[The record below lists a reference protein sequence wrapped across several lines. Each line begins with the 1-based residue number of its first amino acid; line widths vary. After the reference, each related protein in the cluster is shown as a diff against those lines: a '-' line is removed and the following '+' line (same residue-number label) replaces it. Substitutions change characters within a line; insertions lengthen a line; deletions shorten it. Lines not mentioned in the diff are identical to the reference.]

1 LSKTL
6 LNRLAM
12 FEILDTY
19 GPLTTT
25 ELAQRSGLDIT
36 VVSRTVAA
44 CEPDG
49 WLVRLG
55 GRIALGPRLTLLGHA
70 GPLAD
75 VIALAAPLVHAIAGV
90 TGVLSHAYA
99 LVGRESVLIATADG
113 RARGGPAG
121 LSTHAPL
128 YATAAGRAIAIQ
140 LDPAQLGSLLPAEP
154 YPNPEELIATMVGT
168 SAETLFNAPS
178 NSPDVRGEFATSTL
192 ARTRRELE
200 TQLDVVRSEWF
211 SLDGGAL
218 DPGLH
223 CIAVPWSHSVLPL
236 SLACLGSPEDIDGNA
251 ALIQTALRAAAAPGA
266 TARSV
271 VAAAAVSI
279 TPPSTATRPETG
291 RD

>member
-1 LSKTL
+1 
-6 LNRLAM
+6 M

-25 ELAQRSGLDIT
+25 ELARRSGLDIT

-70 GPLAD
+70 GPIAD
-75 VIALAAPLVHAIAGV
+75 VIALAAPIVHALAGV

-99 LVGRESVLIATADG
+99 LVGGESVLIATAEG
-113 RARGGPAG
+113 RTRGGPAG

-154 YPNPEELIATMVGT
+154 YPNPEELIAAMVGT

-178 NSPDVRGEFATSTL
+178 NSSDVRGEFAARAL
-192 ARTRRELE
+192 ARTRRGLE
-200 TQLDVVRSEWF
+200 TQLDVVRSERVSF
-211 SLDGGAL
+211 DGGAL

-271 VAAAAVSI
+271 VSAAAVSI
-279 TPPSTATRPETG
+279 TPPSTATRPEESQI
-291 RD
+291 